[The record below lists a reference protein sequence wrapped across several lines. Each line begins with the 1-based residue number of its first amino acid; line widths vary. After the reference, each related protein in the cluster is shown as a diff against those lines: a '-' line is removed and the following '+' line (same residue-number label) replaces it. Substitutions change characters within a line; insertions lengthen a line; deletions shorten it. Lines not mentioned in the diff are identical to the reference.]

1 MERTIKP
8 QKKYKD
14 CPICMNRQRVKIDG
28 EILQGDDLMLLS
40 NRYEISQRDI
50 SRHLHHIKAQLLKEV
65 MKDAD
70 EVLDRMIKAMAK
82 KYEEA

>member
-8 QKKYKD
+8 QKKHKD

-40 NRYEISQRDI
+40 NRYEIGLRDI
-50 SRHLHHIKAQLLKEV
+50 NRHLYHIKAQLVAEV
-65 MKDAD
+65 SKDAE
-70 EVLDRMIKAMAK
+70 EVLERMIKMMAK
-82 KYEEA
+82 KYEEE